1 MGLHWLYN
9 TSLNSRTSGFLSL
22 SFSLHNFN
30 TSRTKQT
37 SELLQCSLLPL
48 LRSCPHKTTLHHTD
62 RPSSHT
68 TANMCRTRYI
78 YECGHRRDEKNGS
91 CGFDTIW
98 RKALLAEKRHKI
110 TKVRKDRLCRA
121 CRSNTDEK
129 TADRASKTAKKHR
142 EDHHKRRDTGGKR
155 NREARNEE
163 PNIRP
168 SVEERHRTP
177 PVPPVPIDDG
187 YRSRHKSGQ
196 SGRSQNSRRRMTEDA
211 PERQDEHIQDE
222 DPWNIPRP
230 EAPGPYT
237 ERVEDWVYSTD
248 DPSTIGFVGATAANV
263 LDESTGKIYGEEK
276 EQEPFLPA
284 RAFWPKPQRRSNPDG
299 PTQGPVN
306 VHPRPASS
314 VYSARPG
321 FRRDAEDSI
330 ANGQGRYDDGQSAVG
345 TIWETEY
352 RVDSDDEAPPVPAI
366 PSGFVDPYDTTKTSQ
381 NDPFYF
387 DLKSLVGSET
397 AARVL
402 GDETENDQW
411 PTADNSWPEPL
422 VIPADRRSMT
432 TNTEIGYFRDLRIEH
447 NRKMKNYIP
456 PEERAR
462 MERENSRKM
471 EQIKEEWRA
480 NARRV
485 SNETEMMA
493 QTQGSSLSRSV
504 TDETAPTSYNTTP
517 VKRNR
522 ATATQADLEYPRK
535 YNLAGALRDPRYH
548 GRMNPG
554 INPTPS
560 SCGSQVYSHPR
571 KPPVVPQAP
580 IPEEQKQKQDH
591 RTTVETTW
599 SQILPRDP
607 KYDLGTARGP
617 LPMVR
622 PKDIRR
628 YEREETAKK
637 KAEKAETKKKGKSD
651 KKPAVF
657 GQGFLNALGMSRHE
671 PSLESFACAEAT
683 RHDSLHSQST
693 QCSHKS
699 GRSSNKSHKSS
710 HSNKRR

>member
-1 MGLHWLYN
+1 
-9 TSLNSRTSGFLSL
+9 
-22 SFSLHNFN
+22 
-30 TSRTKQT
+30 
-37 SELLQCSLLPL
+37 
-48 LRSCPHKTTLHHTD
+48 
-62 RPSSHT
+62 
-68 TANMCRTRYI
+68 MCRTRYI
-78 YECGHRRDEKNGS
+78 YECGHGREEKNDS
-91 CGFDTIW
+91 CGLDTIW
-98 RKALLAEKRHKI
+98 RKTLLSQKRHKI

-121 CRSNTDEK
+121 CRSNTDDK
-129 TADRASKTAKKHR
+129 TANKASKTAKKHR
-142 EDHHKRRDTGGKR
+142 EDHHKRRDTGEER
-155 NREARNEE
+155 NREGKKKN

-168 SVEERHRTP
+168 PVEERHRTP
-177 PVPPVPIDDG
+177 PVTPVPVDDG
-187 YRSRHKSGQ
+187 YRSRHISGQ
-196 SGRSQNSRRRMTEDA
+196 SGRSQKSRRRMKEDA
-211 PERQDEHIQDE
+211 SERQYEHTHDE
-222 DPWNIPRP
+222 DPWDIPRP
-230 EAPGPYT
+230 SAPGPYT
-237 ERVEDWVYSTD
+237 ERVEEWVYSTEV
-248 DPSTIGFVGATAANV
+248 PSTVGFVGSTAANV

-276 EQEPFLPA
+276 EQEPFLPG
-284 RAFWPKPQRRSNPDG
+284 RAYWPKPQRQSSPLC
-299 PTQGPVN
+299 PTEGPVN
-306 VHPRPASS
+306 VCPRPASS
-314 VYSARPG
+314 VYSAHPG
-321 FRRDAEDSI
+321 FRRSAEDSLI
-330 ANGQGRYDDGQSAVG
+330 NDPGRYDDGQSAMG

-352 RVDSDDEAPPVPAI
+352 GVDTDGEAPPM
-366 PSGFVDPYDTTKTSQ
+366 PSMPPELVDPCDSSNPSQ

-397 AARVL
+397 ADRVL
-402 GDETENDQW
+402 DDEMEDDQW
-411 PTADNSWPEPL
+411 PTADNPWPEPL

-432 TNTEIGYFRDLRIEH
+432 TSTEIGYLRDLRIEH

-485 SNETEMMA
+485 SNETEITA
-493 QTQGSSLSRSV
+493 PTDGKSSSRSM
-504 TDETAPTSYNTTP
+504 TDGTAPTSYNTTP

-522 ATATQADLEYPRK
+522 ATATQANPNYPRK
-535 YNLAGALRDPRYH
+535 FNLAGALNDPHYH

-560 SCGSQVYSHPR
+560 SCGSQVYLHPR
-571 KPPVVPQAP
+571 SPPAVPQAP
-580 IPEEQKQKQDH
+580 IPEAQKQKQEC

-607 KYDLGTARGP
+607 KYDLGAARGP

-637 KAEKAETKKKGKSD
+637 KAVKAEAKKKGKND

-657 GQGFLNALGMSRHE
+657 GQGFLTALGMSRHE

-693 QCSHKS
+693 QRSHKS
-699 GRSSNKSHKSS
+699 GRSSKKSHKSS
-710 HSNKRR
+710 HGNKRR